1 MSNLSRSLSHLPAD
15 VVHVNPPLDI
25 YPALGILL
33 EAPGLT
39 DVNFTDLRHLARQI
53 AEDRLAFAASVIRTM
68 FSVAPAPANQL
79 RAHNGQQNWTSPVRD
94 IPILTSHTE
103 VPMPVSQ
110 SEREPSWTKYEL
122 EAVKSLREVEKLT
135 SLDRDTLVRIYPDFL
150 VKLSPKRLGMKF
162 RNVLKIMNGDAAA
175 A

>member
-1 MSNLSRSLSHLPAD
+1 MSSLSGRFSHLPAE

-25 YPALGILL
+25 YPALSILL

-39 DVNFTDLRHLARQI
+39 NVNFADLRRLARQI
-53 AEDRLAFAASVIRTM
+53 AEDRVAFAALSIRTM
-68 FSVAPAPANQL
+68 FSVALAPANQL
-79 RAHNGQQNWTSPVRD
+79 RAHNGQQNRTSPVRD